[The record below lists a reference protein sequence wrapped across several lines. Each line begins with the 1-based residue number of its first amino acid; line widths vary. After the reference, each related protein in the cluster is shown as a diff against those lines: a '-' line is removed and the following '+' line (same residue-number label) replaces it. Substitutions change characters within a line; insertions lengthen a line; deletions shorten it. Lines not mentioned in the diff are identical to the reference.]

1 MQRAGSKLGIWVAA
15 PYMDLSFSED
25 TIKKSVDWFSQ
36 HYYQETPEVQVQAQI
51 YNVRDIC
58 ITLLNLSYKVSPV
71 LRGGE
76 TLET

>member
-1 MQRAGSKLGIWVAA
+1 MG
-15 PYMDLSFSED
+15 LSFSED

>member
-1 MQRAGSKLGIWVAA
+1 MA
-15 PYMDLSFSED
+15 LSFSED
-25 TIKKSVDWFSQ
+25 ANEKSGGWFSH

-58 ITLLNLSYKVSPV
+58 ITLLDLSSKVSPV
-71 LRGGE
+71 LCGGE

>member
-1 MQRAGSKLGIWVAA
+1 MG
-15 PYMDLSFSED
+15 LSFSED

-71 LRGGE
+71 LRGDE

>member
-1 MQRAGSKLGIWVAA
+1 MQRAGSKLGIWMAA

-25 TIKKSVDWFSQ
+25 AIKKSVDWFSQ
-36 HYYQETPEVQVQAQI
+36 HYHQETPEVQVQAQI

>member
-1 MQRAGSKLGIWVAA
+1 
-15 PYMDLSFSED
+15 MDLSFSAD
-25 TIKKSVDWFSQ
+25 AIKKSVDWFSQ